1 MRRDNFRLDELKQQQ
16 LFERKQLPKQVH
28 AEFKQQLSELKK
40 TMGLRRTAE
49 DREKLKKVCMC
60 VCVSVCLGSTVF
72 YSWNKSIFS
81 KKRPRDH

>member
-49 DREKLKKVCMC
+49 DREKLKKVCVYVC
-60 VCVSVCLGSTVF
+60 VCV
-72 YSWNKSIFS
+72 
-81 KKRPRDH
+81 